1 MDYNFLTE
9 KLRTEEEFKEYFKCL
24 LSDFENDDIT
34 TDPEYIDDNLT
45 FLNKGVFWLIKDKH
59 NNERLAIYKYSSNSL
74 ESLFDKHKYSYENV
88 WKTLDK
94 SVTQNKL
101 YYYFPRGRYEI
112 RKGNKI
118 IIYCST
124 FFAEEKYKNM
134 IISKLKLK
142 KWFKSIKDIKFIFD
156 NSLHYRYTFDE

>member
-9 KLRTEEEFKEYFKCL
+9 KLRTEEEFKEYLKSI
-24 LSDFENDDIT
+24 LSNSENIDIT
-34 TDPEYIDDNLT
+34 TDPEYIDENLT
-45 FLNKGVFWLIKDKH
+45 FLDKGVFWLIRDKH
-59 NNERLAIYKYSSNSL
+59 DNERLAIYKYSLSAI
-74 ESLFDKHKYSYENV
+74 ESLFDKYKYSYENV

-94 SVTQNKL
+94 SITQNKA

-112 RKGNKI
+112 RKGNKV

-124 FFAEEKYKNM
+124 FFSEEKYKNM

-142 KWFKSIKDIKFIFD
+142 KWFKGIKDIKFIFD
-156 NSLHYRYTFDE
+156 NSLHYRYTLDE